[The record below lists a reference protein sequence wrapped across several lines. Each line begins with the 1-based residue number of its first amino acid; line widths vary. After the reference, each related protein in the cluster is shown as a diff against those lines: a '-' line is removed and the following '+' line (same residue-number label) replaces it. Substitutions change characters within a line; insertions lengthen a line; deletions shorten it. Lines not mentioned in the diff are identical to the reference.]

1 MEHSNINPNTKNLTT
16 NLCMKLMVTKI
27 NKNYENTRNILLNS
41 QKCMKLILN
50 CHKQKTFCWKNHIK
64 YHAGAS
70 WWQPIIPILAYGSNK
85 ISCHTSASK
94 KLHQQQKDTSYPLQ
108 YTLLAIAISSN
119 KICHLVFLP
128 FDAIPAVINTFP
140 PSMAAAASNIC
151 YLLLFS
157 NFVHKFILFMF
168 NWIIIFSSNINIFKN
183 QFAYD
188 N

>member
-1 MEHSNINPNTKNLTT
+1 MT
-16 NLCMKLMVTKI
+16 
-27 NKNYENTRNILLNS
+27 TRNNLLNS

-50 CHKQKTFCWKNHIK
+50 CHKQKTFCWKNDIR
-64 YHAGAS
+64 AS

-94 KLHQQQKDTSYPLQ
+94 MLHQQQKDTSYPLQ
-108 YTLLAIAISSN
+108 YTLVDIAIRSN

-128 FDAIPAVINTFP
+128 FEAIPAVINTFP
-140 PSMAAAASNIC
+140 PSMAASNIW

-168 NWIIIFSSNINIFKN
+168 NWIIIFSSNINIFMD